1 MRVYLTA
8 QRTAHFTRAEVALT
22 NAADSNIA
30 HTVEEK
36 VVLLLPRQENSKV
49 NLLNGDTYQ

>member
-1 MRVYLTA
+1 MRAYLTA

-49 NLLNGDTYQ
+49 NLLNSDTYQ